1 VWVAAAATFGVLLLR
16 SAPWGFF
23 ALLLLR
29 LLLGLGGEI
38 CFLFF
43 FVPVFFELRSICFLY
58 FEICF
63 LYLEI
68 CSSTLRSTSST
79 LRSASSP
86 DQQPQVHLYC

>member
-1 VWVAAAATFGVLLLR
+1 VTFGVLLLC

-23 ALLLLR
+23 VTLLLR

-43 FVPVFFELRSICFLY
+43 SALVFFKLRSICFLY

-63 LYLEI
+63 MYLEI
-68 CSSTLRSTSST
+68 CFLYFEICFLYRSTT
-79 LRSASSP
+79 PSP
-86 DQQPQVHLYC
+86 R